1 MEFYRN
7 ISSAIFFVASEA
19 RRCKFNAVVF
29 RWHTTVTKWV
39 GDHLEFQTTEQFS
52 TLPDIWRASGDFPSV
67 STICL
72 KALWCRLFRCK
83 GIWCWTKRRW
93 LLSMKKWIFN
103 NICDAGLVR
112 KEPVI
117 VPRTGTRCHF
127 VQLKKVLDGKRK
139 VLISL
144 LWEAAL
150 TFTNRAFDLLVS
162 IMIIS
167 LDAVEF
173 LKGTDLWL
181 TRSRSELFW
190 PQKRLAL
197 ILNLI
202 VINRLLQRILP
213 LNYFLSFRRFLPW

>member
-1 MEFYRN
+1 MQ
-7 ISSAIFFVASEA
+7 IQW
-19 RRCKFNAVVF
+19 AVVF

-72 KALWCRLFRCK
+72 KALCCRLFRCK

-93 LLSMKKWIFN
+93 SLSMKKWIFN

-150 TFTNRAFDLLVS
+150 TFTNRTFNLLVS

-173 LKGTDLWL
+173 LKGTDLTHL
-181 TRSRSELFW
+181 VSVGII
-190 PQKRLAL
+190 LAPKKIGL
-197 ILNLI
+197 DFEPY
-202 VINRLLQRILP
+202 R
-213 LNYFLSFRRFLPW
+213 Y